1 MTPNPPSVSPA
12 SCVILVPAG
21 GAIDGGCDDGL
32 RELERRG
39 YPVWRVRG
47 YSAVDAARNQ
57 MATDALARGF
67 DEIMWIDSDIVFN
80 PDDVERLRNHNL
92 PVTCGIYP
100 KKGPRQLACEFL
112 PHTTSVQF
120 GRIGGLL
127 EIRYCGFGFTH
138 TRREVYE
145 VVTGRLGLP
154 VCNRRFGAALVPF
167 FAPMVIAESGGAWAI
182 SGITRSANAHGAA
195 GFRSSR
201 TLPSVCGTSARTA
214 TAGRTVAVPKNDSR
228 TTPSC
233 CPKANREN
241 PPSPPSHRRAPRTRP
256 PRSQPTEP
264 LPVRPSRPAPSRQCG
279 LRYKIPTIGLS
290 FVQGERLHLIDLRLT
305 FQHIQK

>member
-1 MTPNPPSVSPA
+1 MTSNPPSVSPA
-12 SCVILVPAG
+12 SCVILVPVG

-167 FAPMVIAESGGAWAI
+167 FAPMVIAESAGAWAI
-182 SGITRSANAHGAA
+182 SEDYAFCERARRC
-195 GFRSSR
+195 GFSIIADTTIRLWHVGLYRYGWEDGGSTKERFQDYTFVLSESQPR
-201 TLPSVCGTSARTA
+201 EPSVSSEPQARPEDTST
-214 TAGRTVAVPKNDSR
+214 K
-228 TTPSC
+228 
-233 CPKANREN
+233 
-241 PPSPPSHRRAPRTRP
+241 
-256 PRSQPTEP
+256 
-264 LPVRPSRPAPSRQCG
+264 
-279 LRYKIPTIGLS
+279 
-290 FVQGERLHLIDLRLT
+290 
-305 FQHIQK
+305 